1 LSGTVQPAGMAIP
14 EEFHDLFERRTFAQF
29 ATVMPDG
36 TPQVTPVWID
46 YDTETEQ
53 LLVNTARGRRK
64 ERNVRENPKVGVS
77 MLDPED
83 PYRYV
88 SVRGRVV
95 EVTEE
100 GAVEHI
106 DSLARRYMDREE
118 YPHHGD
124 EQGPRVI
131 IRVSTDRVA
140 TS

>member
-1 LSGTVQPAGMAIP
+1 MSGTVQPAGMAIP

>member
-1 LSGTVQPAGMAIP
+1 MAIP
-14 EEFHDLFERRTFAQF
+14 EPFHDLFERRTFAQF

-36 TPQVTPVWID
+36 TPHVTPVWID
-46 YDTETEQ
+46 YDADAEQ

-64 ERNVRENPKVGVS
+64 ERNVRANSKVGVG

-83 PYRYV
+83 PYRFV

-95 EVTEE
+95 EVTED

-106 DSLARRYMDREE
+106 DALTRRYMDREV
-118 YPHHGD
+118 YPHHGE
-124 EQGPRVI
+124 EQGPRVL
-131 IRVSTDRVA
+131 IRVSTDQVA